1 MMPDGRHPGFF
12 ESFTYAFAG
21 LRAALARERNFK
33 VMLAVGAL
41 ALVAGFVLRLDALS
55 WVAVVLMI
63 GLVLGAELFNTAI
76 ETVVDH
82 VTPQVH
88 PLAKLIK
95 DLAAGAV
102 LVISASVAVTGLVI
116 YIRAALLLWG
126 AGM

>member
-1 MMPDGRHPGFF
+1 
-12 ESFTYAFAG
+12 
-21 LRAALARERNFK
+21 
-33 VMLAVGAL
+33 
-41 ALVAGFVLRLDALS
+41 
-55 WVAVVLMI
+55 MI

-102 LVISASVAVTGLVI
+102 LVFASAAVGVGF
-116 YIRAALLLWG
+116 ALLWQPRALMTLLFETLTSPIRFLSLAVSALIAVWFVFG
-126 AGM
+126 FPQRDRQKENL

>member
-1 MMPDGRHPGFF
+1 
-12 ESFTYAFAG
+12 
-21 LRAALARERNFK
+21 
-33 VMLAVGAL
+33 
-41 ALVAGFVLRLDALS
+41 
-55 WVAVVLMI
+55 MI

-102 LVISASVAVTGLVI
+102 LVISASVAVAGLVI

>member
-12 ESFTYAFAG
+12 ESFTYAVAG

-41 ALVAGFVLRLDALS
+41 ALVAGFILRLDALS

-102 LVISASVAVTGLVI
+102 LVISASVAVAGLVI